1 MQEICKDHFHGNL
14 PQFRDQCQ
22 MLLIQLYKSKLFSKG
37 LVWKMPLFWSLTV
50 YINNNNNKNNS
61 NNDNDN
67 NNNKQNFVSK
77 YCAPKHTLPKN
88 NGK

>member
-1 MQEICKDHFHGNL
+1 MTNAIILKFNFC
-14 PQFRDQCQ
+14 
-22 MLLIQLYKSKLFSKG
+22 I
-37 LVWKMPLFWSLTV
+37 
-50 YINNNNNKNNS
+50 NNNNKNNS

>member
-1 MQEICKDHFHGNL
+1 MKNAIILKFNFC
-14 PQFRDQCQ
+14 
-22 MLLIQLYKSKLFSKG
+22 
-37 LVWKMPLFWSLTV
+37 
-50 YINNNNNKNNS
+50 INNNNNKNS
-61 NNDNDN
+61 NDDDN